1 MRVRLIAVG
10 TRPPGWVRDAC
21 EDYITRLGSRLPVS
35 ITEIATGRRSAGE
48 PPARAVAR
56 EGERVLAALGRG
68 DYLIALDERGTELST
83 RELAA
88 WLKTRMQEGED
99 LAFVIGGPDGL
110 APEVLARSKLRWSLS
125 RLTLPHALVRVLL
138 AEQLYRAHSLLAGH
152 PYHRD

>member
-10 TRPPGWVRDAC
+10 TRPPGWVREAC
-21 EDYITRLGSRLPVS
+21 ADYLTRLRGRLPVTV
-35 ITEIATGRRSAGE
+35 TEVSPGKRRAAA
-48 PPARAVAR
+48 PPERAVAE
-56 EGERVLAALGRG
+56 EGARVLAMLRDAE
-68 DYLIALDERGTELST
+68 YLIALDERGTELST

-88 WLKTRMQEGED
+88 WLKSRMQEGQD

-110 APEVLARSKLRWSLS
+110 APAVLSRAARRWSLS

-138 AEQLYRAHSLLAGH
+138 LEQLYRAASLLANH

>member
-10 TRPPGWVRDAC
+10 TRPPGWVREAC
-21 EDYITRLGSRLPVS
+21 EDYLTRLSARLPVTV
-35 ITEIATGRRSAGE
+35 TEVTPGKRGVGASPERAIAQ
-48 PPARAVAR
+48 
-56 EGERVLAALGRG
+56 EGARVLAMLRDAQHV
-68 DYLIALDERGTELST
+68 IALDERGTELST

-110 APEVLARSKLRWSLS
+110 APAVLARAAKRLSLS
-125 RLTLPHALVRVLL
+125 RLTLPHALVRVLFL
-138 AEQLYRAHSLLAGH
+138 EQLYRAHSLLGNH

>member
-21 EDYITRLGSRLPVS
+21 EDYITRLGARLPVTV
-35 ITEIATGRRSAGE
+35 TEIASGPRGGGE
-48 PPARAVAR
+48 PSARAIAR
-56 EGERVLAALGRG
+56 EGERVLAALRRE
-68 DYLIALDERGTELST
+68 DYVVVLDERGTELST

-110 APEVLARSKLRWSLS
+110 AAEVLARSRLRWSLS

-138 AEQLYRAHSLLAGH
+138 AEQLYRAQSLLAGH

>member
-10 TRPPGWVRDAC
+10 TRPPGWVRDVC
-21 EDYITRLGSRLPVS
+21 EDYITRLGSHLPVS
-35 ITEIATGRRSAGE
+35 VTEIPSGPRSGGE
-48 PPARAVAR
+48 PPARAIAR
-56 EGERVLAALGRG
+56 EGERVLAALRRE
-68 DYLIALDERGTELST
+68 DFVVALDERGTEFST
-83 RELAA
+83 RELAE
-88 WLKTRMQEGED
+88 WLRKRRQEGED

-110 APEVLARSKLRWSLS
+110 APEVLARSALRWSLS

>member
-88 WLKTRMQEGED
+88 WLETRMQEGED

-125 RLTLPHALVRVLL
+125 RLTLPHALARVLL

>member
-10 TRPPGWVRDAC
+10 TRPPAWVRAAC
-21 EDYITRLGSRLPVS
+21 EDYITRLGARLPVTV
-35 ITEIATGRRSAGE
+35 TEIASGPRSASE

-56 EGERVLAALGRG
+56 EGERVLAALRRE
-68 DYLIALDERGTELST
+68 DYVVALDERGTELST
-83 RELAA
+83 RELAT

-110 APEVLARSKLRWSLS
+110 APEVLARSRLRWSLS
-125 RLTLPHALVRVLL
+125 PLTLPHALVRVLL

>member
-10 TRPPGWVRDAC
+10 TRPSGWVREGC
-21 EDYITRLGSRLPVS
+21 EDYLTRLSTRLP
-35 ITEIATGRRSAGE
+35 ITVTEVTPGKRAAGAPPERAIAQ
-48 PPARAVAR
+48 
-56 EGERVLAALGRG
+56 EGERVLAMLRDA
-68 DYLIALDERGTELST
+68 DHVIALDERGTELST

-110 APEVLARSKLRWSLS
+110 APAVLARAAKRLSLS
-125 RLTLPHALVRVLL
+125 RLTLPHALVRVLFL
-138 AEQLYRAHSLLAGH
+138 EQLYRAHSLLGNH

>member
-10 TRPPGWVRDAC
+10 TRPPGWVREAC
-21 EDYITRLGSRLPVS
+21 ADYLTRLSARLPVTV
-35 ITEIATGRRSAGE
+35 TEVTPGKRGAGAAPERAIAQ
-48 PPARAVAR
+48 
-56 EGERVLAALGRG
+56 EGERVLAMLRDA
-68 DYLIALDERGTELST
+68 DHVIALDERGTELST

-110 APEVLARSKLRWSLS
+110 APAVLARAGKRLSLS

-138 AEQLYRAHSLLAGH
+138 LEQLYRAHSLLSNH

>member
-21 EDYITRLGSRLPVS
+21 EAYITRLGASLPLS
-35 ITEIATGRRSAGE
+35 ITEIQAGPRSAGQ
-48 PPARAVAR
+48 PPARAIAR
-56 EGERVLAALGRG
+56 EGERVLAALKRE
-68 DYLIALDERGTELST
+68 DYVVALDERGTELST

-88 WLKTRMQEGED
+88 WLKARMQEGED

-138 AEQLYRAHSLLAGH
+138 AEQLYRAQSLLAGH
-152 PYHRD
+152 PYHRE

>member
-10 TRPPGWVRDAC
+10 TRAPGWVRAAC
-21 EDYITRLGSRLPVS
+21 EDYITRLGSHLPISV
-35 ITEIATGRRSAGE
+35 TEIGLSPRSGGAPTE
-48 PPARAVAR
+48 RAVAR
-56 EGERVLAALGRG
+56 EGERVLAALRRE
-68 DYLIALDERGTELST
+68 DYLVALDERGTEFTT

-88 WLKTRMQEGED
+88 WLKARMQEGID

-110 APEVLARSKLRWSLS
+110 APAVLERSRLRWSLS

-138 AEQLYRAHSLLAGH
+138 AEQLYRAMSLIVGH

>member
-10 TRPPGWVRDAC
+10 TRPPGWVRAAC
-21 EDYITRLGSRLPVS
+21 EDYITRLGSHLPVTV
-35 ITEIATGRRSAGE
+35 TELSPGKRSGAAGPERAIAQ
-48 PPARAVAR
+48 
-56 EGERVLAALGRG
+56 EGERVLAALRNGEFVV
-68 DYLIALDERGTELST
+68 ALDERGTEFST

-110 APEVLARSKLRWSLS
+110 AGEVLARSSLRWSLS
-125 RLTLPHALVRVLL
+125 RLTLPHALVRVVL
-138 AEQLYRAHSLLAGH
+138 AEQLYRAHSLLRGH

>member
-21 EDYITRLGSRLPVS
+21 EAYITRLGSRLPVS
-35 ITEIATGRRSAGE
+35 ITEISTARRSAGE
-48 PPARAVAR
+48 TPARAVAR

-138 AEQLYRAHSLLAGH
+138 AEQLYRAHSILAGH

>member
-88 WLKTRMQEGED
+88 WLETRMQEGED

-138 AEQLYRAHSLLAGH
+138 AEKLYRAHSLLAGH

>member
-35 ITEIATGRRSAGE
+35 IIEIATGRRSAGE

>member
-21 EDYITRLGSRLPVS
+21 EDYITRLGSRLPLS
-35 ITEIATGRRSAGE
+35 ITEITAGPRSAGE
-48 PPARAVAR
+48 PPARAIAR
-56 EGERVLAALGRG
+56 EGERILAALRRE
-68 DYLIALDERGTELST
+68 DYVIALDERGTELST

>member
-10 TRPPGWVRDAC
+10 TRPPGWVREAC
-21 EDYITRLGSRLPVS
+21 EDYLRRLGARLPVTV
-35 ITEIATGRRSAGE
+35 TEIAPGRRGAGT
-48 PPARAVAR
+48 PPGRAVAQ
-56 EGERVLAALGRG
+56 EGERVLAMLRDA
-68 DYLIALDERGTELST
+68 DHVIALDERGTELST

-110 APEVLARSKLRWSLS
+110 APAVLARAARRLALS
-125 RLTLPHALVRVLL
+125 RLTLPHALVRVLFL
-138 AEQLYRAHSLLAGH
+138 EQLYRAHSLLANH

>member
-10 TRPPGWVRDAC
+10 TRPPGWVREAC
-21 EDYITRLGSRLPVS
+21 EDYLTRLSAQLPVTV
-35 ITEIATGRRSAGE
+35 TEVTPGKRGAGAPPERAIAQ
-48 PPARAVAR
+48 
-56 EGERVLAALGRG
+56 EGERVLAMLRAA
-68 DYLIALDERGTELST
+68 DHVIALDERGTELST

-110 APEVLARSKLRWSLS
+110 APAVLARAAKRLSLS
-125 RLTLPHALVRVLL
+125 RLTLPHALVRVLFL
-138 AEQLYRAHSLLAGH
+138 EQLYRAHSLLGNH